1 MDITFCELR
10 NKEVV
15 NLNDGRKLGRIID
28 LSLTTSGQVLG
39 LILPSDKGMFKSV
52 VNQNSIFIPWRS
64 IVRLGD
70 DIILVNV
77 PTAIGCS

>member
-39 LILPSDKGMFKSV
+39 LILPGDKGMFKNV
-52 VNQNSIFIPWRS
+52 VNSNSLFVPWRS

-70 DIILVNV
+70 DIILVNI
-77 PTAIGCS
+77 PTEIGC